1 MADEESGEVQSDE
14 RVSTFRVLA
23 RQPLSLDIGSGG
35 IHELDIQG
43 VSCRIAVKPTH
54 SDLAKRKE
62 LGGTTLAIEF
72 LSDPD
77 LDLFEAARAGF
88 ELIEDFLSAITIVS
102 GTTFGPSEL
111 LQVARLDEAD
121 GQNCEFMIFMPL
133 PLKHWHEEISGEKLK
148 SVRGLLAHWD
158 GIESGHRLRRAARL
172 YRSAAGNVD
181 DIDAFQ
187 EAYIGLEVLEKP
199 LASMAGFE
207 KHGTEQIKG
216 SCEKCGHEYVRNRTT
231 LVGVRAFVH
240 GAVDTEKVDPDRKA
254 DWKLLNKLRN
264 DLTHGLVDENDLGGK
279 PQRGLTAA
287 MHYLHHGI
295 CILSHASNLTS
306 SQYLLARG
314 GIEYVL
320 MGRYRAPEWPSL
332 SDWGQVVDTSQFTWV
347 QHASHDWVP
356 QMTFNV
362 RGLEDLKVCVGRLTK
377 PRSMASMDDINPT
390 PIEHE

>member
-1 MADEESGEVQSDE
+1 MTDDQAEETQSDE
-14 RVSTFRVLA
+14 RASTFRVLA
-23 RQPLSLDIGSGG
+23 RQPLSLDVGKGG
-35 IHELDIQG
+35 IHDLDIQG
-43 VSCRIAVKPTH
+43 VSCRIAIKPAH

-62 LGGTTLAIEF
+62 FGGTTLAIEF
-72 LSDPD
+72 LADPD

-88 ELIEDFLSAITIVS
+88 ELIEDFLSAITVVS
-102 GTTFGPSEL
+102 GTTFGASEL
-111 LQVARLDEAD
+111 LQVARLDKTD
-121 GQNCEFMIFMPL
+121 GQNCEFMIFLPL
-133 PLKHWHEEISGEKLK
+133 PLKHWHEEISEEKLK

-158 GIESGHRLRRAARL
+158 GLDSGHRLRRAARL

-181 DIDAFQ
+181 DIAAFQ

-199 LASMAGFE
+199 LAPMAGFE
-207 KHGTEQIKG
+207 KHGTEQITG

-240 GAVDTEKVDPDRKA
+240 GAVDTAKADPGRKA

-264 DLTHGLVDENDLGGK
+264 DLPHGLVDEDDLGEK
-279 PQRGLTAA
+279 PHRGLIAA

-295 CILSHASNLTS
+295 CVASHASNLTS
-306 SQYLLARG
+306 SQYRLARG

-332 SDWGQVVDTSQFTWV
+332 SDWGQVVDTSQFSWV
-347 QHASHDWVP
+347 QHATHDWVP

-362 RGLEDLKVCVGRLTK
+362 RSVEDLEVGVGRLMR
-377 PRSMASMDDINPT
+377 PRSTASMDDVKPT

>member
-1 MADEESGEVQSDE
+1 MTDEMQETQSDE

-23 RQPLSLDIGSGG
+23 LQPLALDVGSSG

-43 VSCRIAVKPTH
+43 VSCRIAIKPAH
-54 SDLAKRKE
+54 SDLAKRRE

-88 ELIEDFLSAITIVS
+88 ELIEDFLSAITVVS

-121 GQNCEFMIFMPL
+121 GQNCEFLIFLPL
-133 PLKHWHEEISGEKLK
+133 PLKHWHEEIAEEKLK

-158 GIESGHRLRRAARL
+158 GLDSGYRLRRAARL

-181 DIDAFQ
+181 DITAFQ

-199 LASMAGFE
+199 LATVAGFE

-240 GAVDTEKVDPDRKA
+240 GTVDTETADPDRKA
-254 DWKLLNKLRN
+254 DWTLVNKLRN
-264 DLTHGLVDENDLGGK
+264 DLAHGLVDENDLGET

-287 MHYLHHGI
+287 MHYLHHAI
-295 CILSHASNLTS
+295 CVLSHAPDLTS
-306 SQYLLARG
+306 SQYRLARG

-320 MGRYRAPEWPSL
+320 MGRYHAPEWPAL
-332 SDWGQVVDTSQFTWV
+332 SDWGQVVDTSQFSWV
-347 QHASHDWVP
+347 QHARHNWVP
-356 QMTFNV
+356 QLTFNV
-362 RGLEDLKVCVGRLTK
+362 RSVEDLEVAVGRLVK
-377 PRSMASMDDINPT
+377 PRSAASMDDVAPT
-390 PIEHE
+390 PIERE